1 MEDGSQAKNDKCDA
15 HAANKSKMS
24 SQMYLVCE

>member
-15 HAANKSKMS
+15 HAANKSKML
-24 SQMYLVCE
+24 SQNVLSM